1 MYEMLQD
8 IDYERQ
14 KESLE
19 KQIKEE
25 LAPYGKYI
33 NGERALA
40 IDKDKIMALL
50 TSTCAKELLEERVF
64 IISSSSLFAFPL
76 HYDLENH
83 FLYDPQGSTKLNYF
97 EEFLKDTLH
106 LPSVEKDIM
115 ASAKGVFDAIKS
127 FVKPLEKNNKLNEAV
142 EKLKA
147 LSIHGT
153 KPFEDAYTEDVYQR
167 YIDDI
172 LPIESGKE
180 GVDPELNFFVKSLRP
195 VVDDAVGGLTW
206 RYGIT
211 DENELAYIKEDGT
224 QAEVVYVDLKYRIIR
239 LEKHNVGVERK
250 FVVKRGTFNELE
262 QNHTWIERCDFK
274 DTINGIKEIEQFLEN
289 VHEYQKSKG
298 E

>member
-97 EEFLKDTLH
+97 EAFLKDTLH

-127 FVKPLEKNNKLNEAV
+127 FVKPLEKK
-142 EKLKA
+142 
-147 LSIHGT
+147 
-153 KPFEDAYTEDVYQR
+153 
-167 YIDDI
+167 
-172 LPIESGKE
+172 
-180 GVDPELNFFVKSLRP
+180 
-195 VVDDAVGGLTW
+195 
-206 RYGIT
+206 IT
-211 DENELAYIKEDGT
+211 N
-224 QAEVVYVDLKYRIIR
+224 
-239 LEKHNVGVERK
+239 
-250 FVVKRGTFNELE
+250 
-262 QNHTWIERCDFK
+262 
-274 DTINGIKEIEQFLEN
+274 
-289 VHEYQKSKG
+289 
-298 E
+298 